1 MMPRAPETEALD
13 EGTVPPDSTALP
25 RSLLGHIAREAE
37 WGEAPDA
44 TESKPVDQE
53 AKQHKQINTSDNQQ
67 LSGDKRFPTCQSRKI
82 WSYMFLLKI

>member
-25 RSLLGHIAREAE
+25 RSLLGHIAREVG
-37 WGEAPDA
+37 WGEAHDA
-44 TESKPVDQE
+44 TGSKPVDQE

-67 LSGDKRFPTCQSRKI
+67 LSGTSGSPPARVGKFGATCSC
-82 WSYMFLLKI
+82 